1 MKKPSYK
8 FYEFE
13 HEREDGSICTRIAA
27 VSSFMNKRVR
37 GYADCH
43 PLDEFDLEFGKGLAG
58 ARCNLKIAE
67 KRCKRAYSKVDEA
80 KRALEAAQV
89 HLDKMLSYEA
99 DAERAYNIAAFEVAQ
114 WLDAKGI
121 HEDVETIVE

>member
-13 HEREDGSICTRIAA
+13 HEREDGSVCTRVAA

-43 PLDEFDLEFGKGLAG
+43 PDDDFNIEFGEKLAG
-58 ARCNLKIAE
+58 ARCGLKIAE
-67 KRCKRAYSKVDEA
+67 KRCKRAYAKVDEA
-80 KRALEAAQV
+80 KRAVEAAQA
-89 HLDKMLSYEA
+89 HLDKMLNYEA
-99 DAERAYNIAAFEVAQ
+99 EAEAGYNVAAYELALLLDSKGIAA
-114 WLDAKGI
+114 
-121 HEDVETIVE
+121 DVETVVD